1 MTERKLRKYLS
12 KPLLPL
18 EGHKILTP
26 IILTDSKARY
36 LKDICTSQVES
47 QIIWRYKPGQ
57 SAEVGYHW
65 VQNNI
70 SREI

>member
-36 LKDICTSQVES
+36 LKDICTSQIEPK
-47 QIIWRYKPGQ
+47 IIWRYKSGQ
-57 SAEVGYHW
+57 STKEGYNW
-65 VQNNI
+65 L
-70 SREI
+70 